1 MRIAE
6 INMTHNGSTGK
17 IMLGIADVARK
28 KGHQV
33 WTFSPRYYQKGQDGI
48 WPEIEGHTYFGTV
61 SENKLHLRLSQVTG
75 LHGFFSVVGTK
86 QLLKKMDEI
95 KPDVIH
101 LHNLHNWT
109 INLPLLFGYIKK
121 HDIAVVWTLH
131 DCWSF
136 TGKCP
141 YFTMVQCERW
151 KTGCSKCPQVKVYP
165 QSKVDQTK
173 LMWHLKRKWFTG
185 IKNMTIVTPSQW
197 LAGLVKQSYLKDYP
211 VQVINNGID
220 LNVFKP
226 TLENM
231 GVNRKLEKR

>member
-1 MRIAE
+1 MRVVE
-6 INMTHNGSTGK
+6 VNMTHNGSTGK
-17 IMLGIADVARK
+17 IMFGIADIARK

-48 WPEIEGHTYFGTV
+48 WPEIDGHTYFGSVT
-61 SENKLHLRLSQVTG
+61 ENKLHLRLSQITG
-75 LHGFFSVVGTK
+75 LHGFFSIMGTK
-86 QLLKKMDEI
+86 QLLKKLDEI
-95 KPDVIH
+95 KPDVLH

-109 INLPLLFGYIKK
+109 INLPLLFRYIKK

-141 YFTMVQCERW
+141 HFTMVQCERW
-151 KTGCSKCPQVKVYP
+151 KTGCNRCPQVKEYP
-165 QSKVDQTK
+165 QSLVDQTK
-173 LMWHLKRKWFTG
+173 FMWKMKKRWFTG
-185 IKNMTIVTPSQW
+185 VKNMTIVTPSQW

-226 TLENM
+226 TQDNIL
-231 GVNRKLEKR
+231 GGK